1 MRTLHKSREN
11 ERNEAQMLNFII
23 HLKGDMESEDTGKK
37 TEERNLK
44 KKWTRISKKQTI
56 GSDIEWILM

>member
-1 MRTLHKSREN
+1 
-11 ERNEAQMLNFII
+11 
-23 HLKGDMESEDTGKK
+23 MESEDTGKK

-56 GSDIEWILM
+56 GSDIEWILI